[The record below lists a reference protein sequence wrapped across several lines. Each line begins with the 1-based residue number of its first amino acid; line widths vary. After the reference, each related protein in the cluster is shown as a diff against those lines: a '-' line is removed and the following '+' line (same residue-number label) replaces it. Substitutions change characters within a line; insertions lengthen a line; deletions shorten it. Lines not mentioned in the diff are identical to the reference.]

1 MVGEKGEMTT
11 TPLEPEKHS
20 LLSNSFS
27 PKGHQSNESRGLMYS
42 LLLPAENPIFT
53 LVERGPPLRLFCCAA
68 SNAMIAFHMLSNWLE
83 KGEQQSKLWLLYF
96 SENIICAT
104 AEIVRGKGK

>member
-42 LLLPAENPIFT
+42 LVVPAENPIFT

-83 KGEQQSKLWLLYF
+83 KGEWLRSSRANFGYYIFQRKLSALLQ
-96 SENIICAT
+96 
-104 AEIVRGKGK
+104 R